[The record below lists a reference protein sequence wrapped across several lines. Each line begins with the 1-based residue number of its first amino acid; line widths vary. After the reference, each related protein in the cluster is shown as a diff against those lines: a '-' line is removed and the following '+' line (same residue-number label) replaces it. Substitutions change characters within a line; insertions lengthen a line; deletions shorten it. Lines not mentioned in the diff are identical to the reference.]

1 MDRTPPSVLARLL
14 RSEVSALA
22 GQMRE
27 SLEALVGRSVQLER
41 LPPDHPDLPR
51 LFGERDLFLFPFTDR
66 EGRPQPTFFALD
78 RPAAVLTG
86 AAFSLMTHDQ
96 VRHALASGEL
106 PGSLLEAI
114 REVAGI
120 LGGAVR
126 RILRSRQAEGITGFD
141 CGHEVRRLVPGPW
154 PAIVGE
160 VDPGV
165 PWDLLGFRLVI
176 DGKAF
181 GAILIGSSDLCE
193 ELARPSTDDE
203 DADTAEVP
211 VAELTLEGVGG
222 SGSPGTPVPRRGED
236 EATRPVRDIPHG
248 IRVQVV
254 GDPTDRTAAALR
266 AALTEAGCLVLPVYS
281 SGPAG
286 AQPSVVF
293 VVSRSAVDL
302 RSRLGVAAAKR
313 RAGEL
318 IVACSDRPTVEL
330 VRAARTAAVDSF
342 LVLPADRTRLGRL
355 FQCFAE
361 VSRA

>member
-1 MDRTPPSVLARLL
+1 L
-14 RSEVSALA
+14 RGEASALA

-96 VRHALASGEL
+96 VRRALASGEL
-106 PGSLLEAI
+106 PATLLEAI

-120 LGGAVR
+120 LAGAAR

-154 PAIVGE
+154 PAIIGE

-176 DGKAF
+176 EGKAI
-181 GAILIGSSDLCE
+181 GAILIGSSDATE
-193 ELARPSTDDE
+193 ELAGPSADDE

-211 VAELTLEGVGG
+211 VAELALEGGVG
-222 SGSPGTPVPRRGED
+222 SGSAGTSAPPREED

-254 GDPTDRTAAALR
+254 ADPTDRTAAALR
-266 AALTEAGCLVLPVYS
+266 AALAEAGCLVMPVYS
-281 SGPAG
+281 STGPG

-302 RSRLGVAAAKR
+302 SSRLGVAAAKR
-313 RAGEL
+313 RAGL

-330 VRAARTAAVDSF
+330 VRAARTAAADSF
-342 LVLPADRTRLGRL
+342 LVLPADRTRLSHL

-361 VSRA
+361 VSLA

>member
-1 MDRTPPSVLARLL
+1 VLARLL
-14 RSEVSALA
+14 RGEVSALA

-51 LFGERDLFLFPFTDR
+51 LFGERDLFLFPFDDR

-96 VRHALASGEL
+96 VRQALASGEL
-106 PGSLLEAI
+106 PGTLLDAI

-120 LGGAVR
+120 LAGAAR

-141 CGHEVRRLVPGPW
+141 CGRAVRRLVPGPW

-176 DGKAF
+176 DGRAI
-181 GAILIGSSDLCE
+181 GAILIGSSDRGE
-193 ELARPSTDDE
+193 GLADQSADE

-211 VAELTLEGVGG
+211 ADELTIEDGG
-222 SGSPGTPVPRRGED
+222 GTSAVGTPAPRPRED
-236 EATRPVRDIPHG
+236 EATRPVWDIPHG

-254 GDPTDRTAAALR
+254 ADPTDRTAAALR
-266 AALTEAGCLVLPVYS
+266 AALAETGCLVMPVYS

-302 RSRLGVAAAKR
+302 RSRLAVAAAKR
-313 RAGEL
+313 RAGL

-330 VRAARTAAVDSF
+330 VRAARAAAADSF
-342 LVLPADRTRLGRL
+342 LVLPVDRTRLGHL

-361 VSRA
+361 VSLS